1 MNNKNIRNI
10 LSLVLMII
18 AIILL
23 TIARSN
29 ASDFFEFT
37 RNKNGDLIE
46 IDAESIYYL
55 SENPEYFLVW
65 VRITDTSKNVSC
77 GLLAIK
83 RFGGE
88 YQIIKLV
95 KNDKL
100 VKNNEKP
107 KEEDW
112 KYIIPNSICDDIR
125 SFMILT
131 NG

>member
-1 MNNKNIRNI
+1 MNNKFVRNI
-10 LSLVLMII
+10 ASLVLMVI

-55 SENPEYFLVW
+55 SENSEYFLVW

-83 RFGGE
+83 KFGGE

>member
-1 MNNKNIRNI
+1 MSKTIRNI
-10 LSLVLMII
+10 ISLVLMII

-23 TIARSN
+23 TVARSN

-65 VRITDTSKNVSC
+65 VRITDTSENVSC

-83 RFGGE
+83 KFGGE

-95 KNDKL
+95 KNDKV
-100 VKNNEKP
+100 VKNDEKP